1 MNITK
6 ETIDERRVVLLEDL
20 NKVRAQGAE
29 LERQKLENIALQN
42 ALTGAIQQCDG
53 FLKELGNDEPELFD
67 MDSDSNSDVENNES

>member
-6 ETIDERRVVLLEDL
+6 ETIDERRVALLEDL

-42 ALTGAIQQCDG
+42 ALTGAIQQCDQ
-53 FLKELGNDEPELFD
+53 FMSDLKEPETEEK
-67 MDSDSNSDVENNES
+67 NENI